1 MESYRAPHNPEI
13 AADQAMPPHAH
24 VINAEPSVSQEASL
38 PSQEAELVE
47 KPKPTF
53 DEMLAARSIPQT
65 PVADS
70 INDVVIKHKKMWHNL
85 GDYIAYVISDPLHPN
100 FGKRSSA
107 IKTLTEA
114 FANLQ
119 RGERVAW
126 GLKDD
131 LAPQAQI
138 ISFGFGTNPSED
150 KGSAF

>member
-1 MESYRAPHNPEI
+1 MEHLGALHQPEI
-13 AADQAMPPHAH
+13 VADQMSPRI
-24 VINAEPSVSQEASL
+24 VNATDVGANNSHEDSQPL
-38 PSQEAELVE
+38 QQAEIVE

-53 DEMLAARSIPQT
+53 DELLAARSIPQT
-65 PVADS
+65 PVENS
-70 INDVVIKHKKMWHNL
+70 INDIVVKHKKMWHDL

-100 FGKRSSA
+100 FGKRSTA

-126 GLKDD
+126 GLKDE

-138 ISFGFGTNPSED
+138 ISFGFGANPSED